1 MPPTPSGEEP
11 RLPVSERVAA
21 FIKGFE
27 RAVAFA
33 LLVLLVVVVS
43 LATAELAGLVF
54 RDLRLATTTL
64 LESEQMLE
72 LFGSFLL
79 VLVGMELL
87 TSLKEYVRHGAV
99 RAEVVL
105 EVALIALAQK
115 VIILNP
121 RADPLD
127 QFGLAA
133 LIVALAGAFW
143 WVRTARRRRTVPPRG
158 G

>member
-1 MPPTPSGEEP
+1 MPSSTSGEEP

-21 FIKGFE
+21 IIKLFE
-27 RAVAFA
+27 RAVALA
-33 LLVLLVVVVS
+33 LLVLLMIVVS
-43 LATAELAGLVF
+43 LATLELGGLVF
-54 RDLRLATTTL
+54 RDLRLVTNAL
-64 LESEQMLE
+64 LEAEQMLE
-72 LFGSFLL
+72 LFGAFLL

-121 RADPLD
+121 RANPME

-133 LIVALAGAFW
+133 LIVALASAFW
-143 WVRTARRRRTVPPRG
+143 WVRTARRRRAVPPRAG
-158 G
+158 